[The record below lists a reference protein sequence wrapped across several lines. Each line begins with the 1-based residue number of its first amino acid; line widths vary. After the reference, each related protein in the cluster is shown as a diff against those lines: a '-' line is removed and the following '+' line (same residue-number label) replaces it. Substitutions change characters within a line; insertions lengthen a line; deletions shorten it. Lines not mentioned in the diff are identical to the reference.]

1 MSLGKLIGVGLGP
14 GDPELITLKGLK
26 ALRNADVVFYIASS
40 IKESKV
46 TSFSFEILKQLEVE
60 TECLPL
66 VIPMTGKNRETHYQN
81 AFDKIQEELKKDK
94 TVVVASEG
102 DALFY
107 STFGYILKIAQEANV
122 DCKVIPGIPA
132 FIATGAEG
140 ERAVTEGNEALKV
153 IARPES
159 FDEIEEAL
167 KQKQTIVVMKMSVL
181 DGWSDFLEKQNR
193 SFFYIERV
201 GTPQQ
206 YSTANVQDLK
216 LRTIPYFSLIIIYA

>member
-1 MSLGKLIGVGLGP
+1 MSLGKLIGVALGP

-26 ALRNADVVFYIASS
+26 ALQNADLIFYPASS

-46 TSFSFEILKQLEVE
+46 ISFSYDILKQLNVE
-60 TECLPL
+60 PECLPL
-66 VIPMTGKNRETHYQN
+66 VIPMTGKNREMHYQK
-81 AFDKIQEELKKDK
+81 AFDEIHEELKKGK
-94 TVVVASEG
+94 NVAVVSEG

-140 ERAVTEGNEALKV
+140 ENPVTEGNQALKV
-153 IARPES
+153 IARPIGFE
-159 FDEIEEAL
+159 EIEEAL
-167 KQKQTIVVMKMSVL
+167 KENQTLVVMKMSVL
-181 DGWSDFLEKQNR
+181 DKWSDFLEKQNR

-206 YSTANVQDLK
+206 YSTSDVQDLK

>member
-1 MSLGKLIGVGLGP
+1 MSLGKLIGVALGP

-26 ALRNADVVFYIASS
+26 ALQNADLIFYPASS

-46 TSFSFEILKQLEVE
+46 ISFSYDILKQLNVE

-66 VIPMTGKNRETHYQN
+66 VIPMTGKNREMHYQK
-81 AFDKIQEELKKDK
+81 AFDEIHEELKKGK
-94 TVVVASEG
+94 NVAVVSEG

-140 ERAVTEGNEALKV
+140 EKSVTEGDQALKV
-153 IARPES
+153 IARPKGFE
-159 FDEIEEAL
+159 EIEEAL
-167 KQKQTIVVMKMSVL
+167 KENQTLVVMKMSVL
-181 DGWSDFLEKQNR
+181 DKWSDFLEKQNR

-206 YSTANVQDLK
+206 YSTSNVQDLK